1 MELAAEDSLRLN
13 VLLAN
18 ALQAV
23 RIDESSMTVHALSDQ
38 GEANVK
44 LNSTGRDDQYLKM
57 VRELLSS
64 QVLGSPGGYPV
75 FLRRWTRM
83 GQARDD
89 SLEQL
94 LLLGEPEA
102 VVAVVHAN
110 GLTDEIARKAWWV
123 MPVADNARRMLEHEC
138 VVAGE
143 MGTVLAEYLVDY
155 LPFETEHRAM
165 LETVRLVLQP
175 GLIADELRD
184 KLWRSAKRKN
194 SYYVGFMDAI
204 PDALPEPGRPRPD
217 WQVLEQRLQA
227 LVQDGNP
234 VAKQLCRCLSD
245 RGQVFLQT
253 AEAVTNKPNNQDV
266 VVELLKSIQNYFST
280 LCPNSDPAADIAT
293 IIGDVDTLLD
303 VPAVCPT
310 TEAVQNVL
318 AAAPECRDDVRA
330 MLTLAWV
337 GEPLV
342 NPIFARTDAIGS
354 VMRKKLEPVTT
365 PLIEQIAQLRG
376 LVAPSRDG
384 FPV

>member
-1 MELAAEDSLRLN
+1 MELSAEDALRLN
-13 VLLAN
+13 VMLAN

-23 RIDESSMTVHALSDQ
+23 RIDESSMTVYALSNQ
-38 GEANVK
+38 GEASIR
-44 LNSTGRDDQYLKM
+44 LNPVGRDDQYLKA

-102 VVAVVHAN
+102 IVAVVHAN
-110 GLTDEIARKAWWV
+110 GLTDEIARKAWWA
-123 MPVADNARRMLEHEC
+123 MPEANNARRMLEHAC
-138 VVAGE
+138 VVVGA
-143 MGTVLAEYLVDY
+143 MGKVLAEYLVDY
-155 LPFETEHRAM
+155 LPFETEPCAM

-175 GLIADELRD
+175 GLIPDELRD

-194 SYYVGFMDAI
+194 AYYVGFMDAI
-204 PDALPEPGRPRPD
+204 PDDLPETGAPRKDWPD
-217 WQVLEQRLQA
+217 LGPRLQP

-234 VAKQLCRCLSD
+234 VAAQLSRCMGE

-253 AEAVTNKPNNQDV
+253 TQTATSKPNNQEV
-266 VVELLKSIQNYFST
+266 VVELLKSIQRYFAPV
-280 LCPNSDPAADIAT
+280 CPGSDPGADMET
-293 IIGDVDTLLD
+293 ILGDAETLLD

-310 TEAVQNVL
+310 TEAVQDVL
-318 AAAPECRDDVRA
+318 AALPECRDDVRA

-342 NPIFARTDAIGS
+342 NPIFARSDAIGS
-354 VMRKKLEPVTT
+354 VMRKKIAPVTT
-365 PLIEQIAQLRG
+365 PLIQQIVQLRG
-376 LVAPSRDG
+376 LSG
-384 FPV
+384 SH

>member
-1 MELAAEDSLRLN
+1 MELTAEDSLRLN
-13 VLLAN
+13 VMLAN

-23 RIDESSMTVHALSDQ
+23 RIDESSMTVQALSDQ
-38 GEANVK
+38 GEASVK
-44 LNSTGRDDQYLKM
+44 LNPVGRDDQYLKL

-75 FLRRWTRM
+75 FLRHWTRM

-102 VVAVVHAN
+102 IVAVVHAA
-110 GLTDEIARKAWWV
+110 GLTDEIARKAWWA

-138 VVAGE
+138 VVAGA

-175 GLIADELRD
+175 GLIADDLRD

-217 WQVLEQRLQA
+217 WQALETRLQP
-227 LVQDGNP
+227 LVEDGNP
-234 VAKQLCRCLSD
+234 LATQLCRCLSE

-253 AEAVTNKPNNQDV
+253 TEAVTRKPNNQDV
-266 VVELLKSIQNYFST
+266 VVELLKSVQNYFAT
-280 LCPNSDPAADIAT
+280 VCPGSDPGADIET
-293 IIGDVDTLLD
+293 IISDADALLD

-310 TEAVQNVL
+310 THAVQDVL
-318 AAAPECRDDVRA
+318 AAVPECRDDVRA
-330 MLTLAWV
+330 ILALAWV

-354 VMRKKLEPVTT
+354 VMRKKIEPVTT
-365 PLIEQIAQLRG
+365 PLIRQIAQLRG
-376 LVAPSRDG
+376 LVG
-384 FPV
+384 

>member
-1 MELAAEDSLRLN
+1 MDLTAEDSLRLN
-13 VLLAN
+13 VMLAN
-18 ALQAV
+18 ELQAV
-23 RIDESSMTVHALSDQ
+23 RIDESSMTVNALSDQ
-38 GEANVK
+38 GEVSVK
-44 LNSTGRDDQYLKM
+44 LNPVGRDDQYLKS

-64 QVLGSPGGYPV
+64 QVLGSPGGYPI

-102 VVAVVHAN
+102 IVAVVHAA
-110 GLTDEIARKAWWV
+110 GMTDEIARKAWWA

-138 VVAGE
+138 VVAGA
-143 MGTVLAEYLVDY
+143 MGAVLAEYLVDY

-175 GLIADELRD
+175 GLISDDLRD

-204 PDALPEPGRPRPD
+204 PDALPEPGKPRPD
-217 WQVLEQRLQA
+217 WQALEARLQL
-227 LVQDGNP
+227 LVKDGNP
-234 VAKQLCRCLSD
+234 VAMQLCRCLSD

-253 AEAVTNKPNNQDV
+253 TEAVTRKPNNQDV
-266 VVELLKSIQNYFST
+266 VVELLKSVQNYFAT
-280 LCPNSDPAADIAT
+280 VCPSSDPGADMET
-293 IIGDVDTLLD
+293 IISDADALLD
-303 VPAVCPT
+303 VPAVCAT

-318 AAAPECRDDVRA
+318 AAVPECRDDVRA
-330 MLTLAWV
+330 MLTLAWI

-342 NPIFARTDAIGS
+342 NPIFARSDAIGS
-354 VMRKKLEPVTT
+354 VMRKKIEPVTM
-365 PLIEQIAQLRG
+365 PLIQQIAQLRG
-376 LVAPSRDG
+376 LAG
-384 FPV
+384 

>member
-1 MELAAEDSLRLN
+1 MELTAEDALRLN
-13 VLLAN
+13 VMLAN

-38 GEANVK
+38 GEATVK
-44 LNSTGRDDQYLKM
+44 LNSVGRDDQYLKA

-94 LLLGEPEA
+94 LLIGEPEA
-102 VVAVVHAN
+102 IVAVVHAT
-110 GLTDEIARKAWWV
+110 GLTDEIARKAWWA

-138 VVAGE
+138 VVSGA
-143 MGTVLAEYLVDY
+143 MGPVLAEYLVDY

-175 GLIADELRD
+175 GLISEELRD

-204 PDALPEPGRPRPD
+204 PDDLPEPGKPRPD
-217 WQVLEQRLQA
+217 WQALAERLQP
-227 LVQDGNP
+227 LVKDGNP
-234 VAKQLCRCLSD
+234 VARQLCRCMSD

-253 AEAVTNKPNNQDV
+253 MEAVTIKPNNQDV
-266 VVELLKSIQNYFST
+266 VVELLKSIQGYFAT
-280 LCPNSDPAADIAT
+280 VCPNSDASADIET
-293 IIGDVDTLLD
+293 ILSDADALLD
-303 VPAVCPT
+303 IPAVCPT
-310 TEAVQNVL
+310 TKAVQNVL
-318 AAAPECRDDVRA
+318 AAVPECRDDVRA

-342 NPIFARTDAIGS
+342 NSIFARTDAIGS
-354 VMRKKLEPVTT
+354 VMRKKIEPVTR
-365 PLIEQIAQLRG
+365 PLVQQIAQLRG
-376 LVAPSRDG
+376 VAE
-384 FPV
+384 

>member
-1 MELAAEDSLRLN
+1 MELTAEDSLRLN
-13 VLLAN
+13 VMLAN

-23 RIDESSMTVHALSDQ
+23 RIDESSMTVQALSDQ
-38 GEANVK
+38 GEASVK
-44 LNSTGRDDQYLKM
+44 LNPVGRDDQYLKL

-75 FLRRWTRM
+75 FLRHWTRM

-102 VVAVVHAN
+102 IVAVVHAA
-110 GLTDEIARKAWWV
+110 GLTDEIARKAWWA

-138 VVAGE
+138 VVAGA

-194 SYYVGFMDAI
+194 SYYIGFMDAI

-217 WQVLEQRLQA
+217 WQAIEMRLQP
-227 LVQDGNP
+227 LVEGGNP
-234 VAKQLCRCLSD
+234 VATQLCRCLSE

-253 AEAVTNKPNNQDV
+253 TEAVTRKPNNQDV
-266 VVELLKSIQNYFST
+266 VVELLKSVQNYFET
-280 LCPNSDPAADIAT
+280 VCPGSDPGADIET
-293 IIGDVDTLLD
+293 IISDADALLD

-310 TEAVQNVL
+310 TEAVQSVL
-318 AAAPECRDDVRA
+318 AAVPECRDDVRA
-330 MLTLAWV
+330 ILALAWV

-354 VMRKKLEPVTT
+354 VMRKKIEPVTT
-365 PLIEQIAQLRG
+365 PLIQQIAQLRG
-376 LVAPSRDG
+376 LVG
-384 FPV
+384 

>member
-1 MELAAEDSLRLN
+1 MELTAEDALRLN
-13 VLLAN
+13 VMLAN

-23 RIDESSMTVHALSDQ
+23 RIDESSMTVLALSDQ
-38 GEANVK
+38 GEASVK
-44 LNSTGRDDQYLKM
+44 LNPVGRDDQYLKA
-57 VRELLSS
+57 VRELFSS
-64 QVLGSPGGYPV
+64 QVLGSPGGYPI

-102 VVAVVHAN
+102 IVAVVHAA
-110 GLTDEIARKAWWV
+110 GLTDEIARKAWWA
-123 MPVADNARRMLEHEC
+123 MPVADNARRMLEHKS

-143 MGTVLAEYLVDY
+143 MGAVLAEFLVEY

-175 GLIADELRD
+175 GLIPDELRD

-204 PDALPEPGRPRPD
+204 PDALPEPGKPRPD
-217 WQVLEQRLQA
+217 WPALEQRLQSLA
-227 LVQDGNP
+227 KDGNP
-234 VAKQLCRCLSD
+234 VAAQLCRCLGD

-253 AEAVTNKPNNQDV
+253 AEAAMSKPNNQDV
-266 VVELLKSIQNYFST
+266 VVELLKSIQEYFASV
-280 LCPNSDPAADIAT
+280 CPNSDPGADIET
-293 IIGDVDTLLD
+293 IVSDADALLD
-303 VPAVCPT
+303 VPAVCAT

-318 AAAPECRDDVRA
+318 AVVPECRDDVRA
-330 MLTLAWV
+330 LLALAWV

-342 NPIFARTDAIGS
+342 LPIFSRTDAIGS
-354 VMRKKLEPVTT
+354 VMRKKLEPVTA
-365 PLIEQIAQLRG
+365 PLIQQIAQLRG
-376 LVAPSRDG
+376 RAGIALT
-384 FPV
+384 